1 MKTKIKNFYQNG
13 MKPKLKTFYHDVF
26 KFPSYL
32 IFHPF
37 DGFYELKR
45 EKKGKVWVGFL
56 FVILFILFRIHQY
69 LNESIIINSRNPNNL
84 NTMTEI
90 LTVTLVLAMFVLG
103 NWSITTLLEGKGKLK
118 DIFLVTS
125 YALFPIIIIGFPA
138 VWISNYLTMEEMGL
152 YTLVMGISYG
162 IAGWMLFLGILNIH
176 EYGLFK
182 TIITFILTIVAM
194 AFLAFLGL
202 LFFDVIQKVIAFIA
216 SIYDELRLRQWV
228 KERL

>member
-1 MKTKIKNFYQNG
+1 MKNKLKNFYQNE
-13 MKPKLKTFYHDVF
+13 MKPRLKSFYQDVI
-26 KFPSYL
+26 KFPVYL

-56 FVILFILFRIHQY
+56 FIILYILFRIHQY

-84 NTMTEI
+84 NTMTEV
-90 LTVTLVLAMFVLG
+90 LTVGLVLSMFVLG
-103 NWSITTLLEGKGKLK
+103 NWSITTLLEGKGKFK

-138 VWISNYLTMEEMGL
+138 VWISNYLTMEEMGI
-152 YTLVMGISYG
+152 YKLVMGISY
-162 IAGWMLFLGILNIH
+162 AFAVWMLFLGILNIH
-176 EYGLFK
+176 EYGLFR
-182 TIITFILTIVAM
+182 TIVTFVLTVVAM

-202 LFFDVIQKVIAFIA
+202 LFFDVIQKAIAFIV
-216 SIYDELRLRQWV
+216 SIYDELRLRQ
-228 KERL
+228 